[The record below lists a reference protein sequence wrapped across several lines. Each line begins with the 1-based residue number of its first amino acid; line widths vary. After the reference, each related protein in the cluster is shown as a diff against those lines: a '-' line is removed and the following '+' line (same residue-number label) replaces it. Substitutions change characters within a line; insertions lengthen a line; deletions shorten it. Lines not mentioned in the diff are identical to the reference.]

1 VAKEEKYKILIG
13 AGGTGGHI
21 FPAIALAKK
30 FKSDGHNVV
39 IVGTG
44 NALEKKIFAKYDIE
58 TIFFDSKLKDKS
70 SFSKFLSAI
79 GFSFFSPIDDKI
91 SKFVKEF
98 SPQLILGMGGYA
110 SFDLLQAGMNFTRIK
125 DNGDGL
131 FMPGDVIEPYIA
143 IHEQNAK
150 AGRANRASAV
160 NLARGIIEGL
170 PGAFDWKSTFFL
182 TSTDDHVFL
191 GNPVRD
197 EILNIDKITRSFPD
211 KTKKPRIFIMG
222 GSQGARSINM
232 TVPKAISLMMGDL
245 PVELMHDSGEK
256 DFDTVKNQYL
266 ELGIDAIVTSF
277 NPDIEKAYEWADLLI
292 GRAGAMTVSESS
304 AIGLPSILIPF
315 PHAMDNH
322 QWFNAQFLAKK
333 GGAKVI
339 LDKDLTPEILSKAI
353 KEIFLKEGKLSEM
366 AEAAFDQ
373 TFVNATENIT
383 KYCYKMIKKPPLISS
398 IIGPE

>member
-1 VAKEEKYKILIG
+1 MAKEEKYKILIG

-110 SFDLLQAGMNFTRIK
+110 SFDLLQAGMNFTTIK

-150 AGRANRASAV
+150 AGRANRAIAV

-211 KTKKPRIFIMG
+211 KTKTPRIFIMG

-292 GRAGAMTVSESS
+292 GRAGAMPVSESS
-304 AIGLPSILIPF
+304 ARSAFYSYPIPS
-315 PHAMDNH
+315 
-322 QWFNAQFLAKK
+322 
-333 GGAKVI
+333 
-339 LDKDLTPEILSKAI
+339 
-353 KEIFLKEGKLSEM
+353 
-366 AEAAFDQ
+366 
-373 TFVNATENIT
+373 
-383 KYCYKMIKKPPLISS
+383 CY
-398 IIGPE
+398 G

>member
-1 VAKEEKYKILIG
+1 MAKEEKYKILIG

-44 NALEKKIFAKYDIE
+44 NALEKKIFAQYDIE

-245 PVELMHDSGEK
+245 PVELMHDSGKK

-366 AEAAFDQ
+366 AEAAFDE
-373 TFVNATENIT
+373 TFLNATQNVA
-383 KYCYKMIKKPPLISS
+383 KFCYEKIEQQPLKDIK
-398 IIGPE
+398 GYM

>member
-1 VAKEEKYKILIG
+1 MAKEEKYKILIG

-30 FKSDGHNVV
+30 FKSDGHKVV

-44 NALEKKIFAKYDIE
+44 NTLEKKIFAQYDIE
-58 TIFFDSKLKDKS
+58 TIYFDSKLKDQS

-110 SFDLLQAGMNFTRIK
+110 SFDLLQAGKNFTRIK
-125 DNGDGL
+125 DNSDGL
-131 FMPGDVIEPYIA
+131 YMPGDVIEPFIA

-150 AGRANRASAV
+150 AGRANRASAL
-160 NLARGIIEGL
+160 NLATGIIEGL
-170 PGAFDWKSTFFL
+170 PGAFDWKTTFFL

-232 TVPKAISLMMGDL
+232 TAPKAISLMMEDL

-256 DFDTVKNQYL
+256 DFDAVKNQYL

-277 NPDIEKAYEWADLLI
+277 NTDIEKAYEWADLLI

-322 QWFNAQFLAKK
+322 QWFNAQFLGKK
-333 GGAKVI
+333 GGAEVI

-366 AEAAFDQ
+366 AEAAFDE
-373 TFVNATENIT
+373 TFLNATQNVAQF
-383 KYCYKMIKKPPLISS
+383 CYEKIEQPTLKDFKGYM
-398 IIGPE
+398 

>member
-1 VAKEEKYKILIG
+1 MAKEEKYKILIG

-30 FKSDGHNVV
+30 FKSDGHKVV

-44 NALEKKIFAKYDIE
+44 NTLEKKIFAQYDIE
-58 TIFFDSKLKDKS
+58 TIYFDSKLKDQS

-110 SFDLLQAGMNFTRIK
+110 SFDLLQAGKNFTRIK
-125 DNGDGL
+125 DNSDGL
-131 FMPGDVIEPYIA
+131 YMPGDVIEPFIA

-150 AGRANRASAV
+150 AGRANRASAL
-160 NLARGIIEGL
+160 NLATGIIEGL
-170 PGAFDWKSTFFL
+170 PGAFDWKTTFFL

-232 TVPKAISLMMGDL
+232 TAPKAISLMMGDL

-256 DFDTVKNQYL
+256 DFDAVKNQYI

-366 AEAAFDQ
+366 AEAAFDE
-373 TFVNATENIT
+373 TFLNATKNVAQF
-383 KYCYKMIKKPPLISS
+383 CYEKIEQPPLRDIK
-398 IIGPE
+398 GYM

>member
-1 VAKEEKYKILIG
+1 MAKEEKYKILIG

-110 SFDLLQAGMNFTRIK
+110 SFDLLQAGMNFTAIK
-125 DNGDGL
+125 DSGDGL
-131 FMPGDVIEPYIA
+131 CMPGDVIEPYIA

-245 PVELMHDSGEK
+245 PVELMHDSGKK

-277 NPDIEKAYEWADLLI
+277 NPDIEEAYEWADLLI

-366 AEAAFDQ
+366 AEAAFDE
-373 TFVNATENIT
+373 TFLNATQNVA
-383 KYCYKMIKKPPLISS
+383 KFCYEKIEQQPLKDIK
-398 IIGPE
+398 GYM